1 MQRVG
6 AEVRRKDLVAATV
19 SVIAEHGVKGATTR
33 RIAEAAGCPLASLH
47 YVFHSKDELFFA
59 VYETLVDSL
68 QAEAAADTLES
79 PVSERAV
86 RNLRRVIAWLEAR
99 PTFARAQWE
108 LFNWALR
115 HQPKLAIDTYR
126 LSLESTRGRL
136 KTSESSSNAKTLD
149 ALSRLSLILID
160 GITVSWFAQEDSKK
174 LTADVELACV
184 VLSSYPSETGI
195 SHSKNSSSRRK
206 RAHI

>member
-6 AEVRRKDLVAATV
+6 AEVRRQDLVAATV

-59 VYETLVDSL
+59 VYETLVESL
-68 QAEAAADTLES
+68 QAEAAADTVES
-79 PVSERAV
+79 PVSERAA
-86 RNLRRVIAWLEAR
+86 RNIRRVIAWLEAH
-99 PTFARAQWE
+99 PTFSRAQWE

-115 HQPKLAIDTYR
+115 HQPKLAIETYR
-126 LSLESTRGRL
+126 LSLESTRKRL
-136 KTSESSSNAKTLD
+136 RRSESSSDSKTLD

-160 GITVSWFAQEDSKK
+160 GITASWFAQGDSKK
-174 LTADVELACV
+174 LMADVELACA
-184 VLSSYPSETGI
+184 VLSSYPSEAVIDHGKD
-195 SHSKNSSSRRK
+195 SPARRG
-206 RAHI
+206 RARI